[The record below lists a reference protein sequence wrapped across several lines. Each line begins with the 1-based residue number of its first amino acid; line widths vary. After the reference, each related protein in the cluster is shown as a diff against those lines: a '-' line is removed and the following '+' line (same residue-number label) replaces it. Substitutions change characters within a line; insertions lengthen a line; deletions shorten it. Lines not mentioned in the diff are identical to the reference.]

1 MSFCTVHTI
10 KDIGVSA
17 MLHLQPFK
25 SNGFTLE
32 NMHTLKYVF
41 FRFDVFVS
49 FVIGKKILN
58 FLSPKKN
65 SDNGSSINN
74 EREGIFKLDDKDIQ
88 DAEFEE
94 INED

>member
-1 MSFCTVHTI
+1 MIIIRNLLFLWLFWWI
-10 KDIGVSA
+10 
-17 MLHLQPFK
+17 F
-25 SNGFTLE
+25 
-32 NMHTLKYVF
+32 
-41 FRFDVFVS
+41 
-49 FVIGKKILN
+49 KKILN

-65 SDNGSSINN
+65 NDNSSSINK

>member
-1 MSFCTVHTI
+1 MIIIRNLLFLWLFWWI
-10 KDIGVSA
+10 
-17 MLHLQPFK
+17 F
-25 SNGFTLE
+25 
-32 NMHTLKYVF
+32 
-41 FRFDVFVS
+41 
-49 FVIGKKILN
+49 KKILT

-65 SDNGSSINN
+65 NDNGSSINN